1 MADDPD
7 LQKRLDTFKEGKSK
21 PRSGGIGVG
30 ALAIALAL
38 GGAGVAYWL
47 ASSAQDGPAQLETS
61 EVTPFQDG
69 RPGGGRLE
77 FPPDETDRRVND
89 ALIAVEEAL
98 DVPAVSAPE
107 PSREVLDELA
117 RLREALAAS
126 QSERNAEIQAAVGDL
141 REAFDAQTKALEEQ
155 IAQRER
161 DLAALER
168 ENTTRL
174 SSLQSLLDAERAQR
188 EALET
193 ELQQGALI
201 ADQRLLEER
210 RRQEEE
216 QRQREAERAAAELLN
231 AQIRSPAIVYADGK
245 GSASATSGT
254 PGATPAGAAAPL
266 NENEAYLQTAARP
279 LEIEEATRMESPDRT
294 LAQGSVIQASLQTA
308 INSDLPG
315 NVVAVVS
322 EPVPAFT
329 GDRILIP
336 RGSRLFG
343 QYRSGIEVGQKRILI
358 LWTRILTPDG
368 TSINISAV
376 GGDQLG
382 RSGLTGLVDTKF
394 LERFGGAAL
403 ISIIGA
409 APSVAAERVQDE
421 TAADVL
427 ANIGSDLS
435 DATSSVIADQVSMS
449 PTIYVDQ
456 GAGVTVLVDRDVVI
470 YGDSGSH

>member
-1 MADDPD
+1 MADNPD
-7 LQKRLDTFKEGKSK
+7 LQKRLDTFKEGKTKTRPS
-21 PRSGGIGVG
+21 GIGIG
-30 ALAIALAL
+30 ALAIALGL

-47 ASSAQDGPAQLETS
+47 ATSAQDAPAQLETS

-69 RPGGGRLE
+69 RPSGGRLE

-98 DVPAVSAPE
+98 EVPATSAPE

-141 REAFDAQTKALEEQ
+141 RDAFDAQNKALEGQ
-155 IAQRER
+155 IAERER
-161 DLAALER
+161 ELASLKR
-168 ENTTRL
+168 ENASRMT
-174 SSLQSLLDAERAQR
+174 SLRSLLDAERAQR
-188 EALET
+188 EALEA
-193 ELQQGALI
+193 ELHQGALI

-210 RRQEEE
+210 RRQEEA
-216 QRQREAERAAAELLN
+216 QRRREAEQEAAEILT
-231 AQIRSPAIVYADGK
+231 AQIRSPAIVYTDGN
-245 GSASATSGT
+245 GSETSSLGT
-254 PGATPAGAAAPL
+254 PQTKSFEQGAPL
-266 NENEAYLQTAARP
+266 TENEAYLQTAARP
-279 LEIEEATRMESPDRT
+279 LEVEEASRMAFPDRT
-294 LAQGSVIQASLQTA
+294 LAQGSVVQAALQTA
-308 INSDLPG
+308 INSDMPG

-322 EPVPAFT
+322 EPVPAFS
-329 GDRILIP
+329 GDQILIP

-343 QYRSGIEVGQKRILI
+343 QYRSGIEVSQKRILI

-368 TSINISAV
+368 TSIEISAV

-382 RSGLTGLVDTKF
+382 RSGLSGQVDSKF
-394 LERFGGAAL
+394 FERFGGAAL

-409 APSVAAERVQDE
+409 APSVAADRVQDD

-427 ANIGSDLS
+427 ANVGSDLS
-435 DATSSVIADQVSMS
+435 DATSSVIADQVSLA

-456 GAGVTVLVDRDVVI
+456 GASVTVLVDRDVVI
-470 YGDSGSH
+470 H

>member
-7 LQKRLDTFKEGKSK
+7 LQKRLDTFKDGKTK
-21 PRSGGIGVG
+21 PRSGGLGVG
-30 ALAIALAL
+30 ALAIALGL

-47 ASSAQDGPAQLETS
+47 ATTTQDSPTPLETS

-69 RPGGGRLE
+69 RPGSGRLE

-98 DVPAVSAPE
+98 EVPAAPAPE

-141 REAFDAQTKALEEQ
+141 REAFDAQTKALEAQ
-155 IAQRER
+155 IAERER
-161 DLAALER
+161 ELTALER
-168 ENTTRL
+168 EGDAKL
-174 SSLQSLLDAERAQR
+174 SGLQSLLDAERAQR
-188 EALET
+188 EALEA

-216 QRQREAERAAAELLN
+216 QRRREAERAASELLA
-231 AQIRSPAIVYADGK
+231 AQIRSPAVVYSDGQ
-245 GSASATSGT
+245 ANAASGT
-254 PGATPAGAAAPL
+254 TTASTTGASAPL

-279 LEIEEATRMESPDRT
+279 LEIEEAARMEFPDRT
-294 LAQGSVIQASLQTA
+294 LAQGSVIQAALQTA

-322 EPVPAFT
+322 EPVPAFS

-368 TSINISAV
+368 ISINIASV
-376 GGDQLG
+376 GADRLG
-382 RSGLTGLVDTKF
+382 RSGMTGLVDTKF

-409 APSVAAERVQDE
+409 APSVAADRVSDE
-421 TAADVL
+421 TASDVL
-427 ANIGSDLS
+427 SDIGSDLS

-470 YGDSGSH
+470 YRDSGSH